1 MNSPKPA
8 YTELLLT
15 QNRHPKTMLQTA
27 ISSIFVYFNF
37 WRSFRY
43 GKKHLAAVSLL
54 IVLIFGLTACVCRS
68 SDTAIS
74 VPVYDKPAS
83 ATANTR
89 TMQDETATKSS
100 SEKSSEATTESA
112 QSEDASALIFPNP
125 CSEQFD
131 LSERDAVLFDAA
143 VAAQNRTPNADICI
157 PEIGVYGTYEEA
169 EKTVIVCHVCYHF
182 YYGCDGTEH
191 YTDSGAMQAPAKAVL
206 EVSDDM
212 LHCVSFEL
220 VPNGAGTNV
229 WAKEFC
235 GPLTDLA
242 SYFLS
247 PEQDEEWPLE
257 NTMPS
262 SEQLFREYI
271 ETYKKYT

>member
-1 MNSPKPA
+1 MA
-8 YTELLLT
+8 
-15 QNRHPKTMLQTA
+15 
-27 ISSIFVYFNF
+27 
-37 WRSFRY
+37 
-43 GKKHLAAVSLL
+43 KKHLAAVSLL

-83 ATANTR
+83 ATANNR

-143 VAAQNRTPNADICI
+143 VAARNRTPNADICI

-247 PEQDEEWPLE
+247 PEQDEEL
-257 NTMPS
+257 S
-262 SEQLFREYI
+262 LI
-271 ETYKKYT
+271 HI

>member
-1 MNSPKPA
+1 MA
-8 YTELLLT
+8 
-15 QNRHPKTMLQTA
+15 
-27 ISSIFVYFNF
+27 
-37 WRSFRY
+37 
-43 GKKHLAAVSLL
+43 KKHLAAVSLL
-54 IVLIFGLTACVCRS
+54 IVLIFSLSSCVCRS

-74 VPVYDKPAS
+74 MPVYDKPAS
-83 ATANTR
+83 ATANNR

-143 VAAQNRTPNADICI
+143 VAARNRTPNADICI

-169 EKTVIVCHVCYHF
+169 EKTVRLSQNLGYKIVCICDEEYHF

>member
-1 MNSPKPA
+1 MA
-8 YTELLLT
+8 
-15 QNRHPKTMLQTA
+15 
-27 ISSIFVYFNF
+27 
-37 WRSFRY
+37 
-43 GKKHLAAVSLL
+43 KKHLAAVSLL
-54 IVLIFGLTACVCRS
+54 IVLIFGLSSCVCRS
-68 SDTAIS
+68 SDMAIS
-74 VPVYDKPAS
+74 MPVYDKPAS
-83 ATANTR
+83 ATANNR

-143 VAAQNRTPNADICI
+143 VAARNRTPNADICI

>member
-1 MNSPKPA
+1 MA
-8 YTELLLT
+8 
-15 QNRHPKTMLQTA
+15 
-27 ISSIFVYFNF
+27 
-37 WRSFRY
+37 
-43 GKKHLAAVSLL
+43 KKHLAAVSLL
-54 IVLIFGLTACVCRS
+54 IVLIFGLTSCVCRS
-68 SDTAIS
+68 S
-74 VPVYDKPAS
+74 
-83 ATANTR
+83 
-89 TMQDETATKSS
+89 
-100 SEKSSEATTESA
+100 
-112 QSEDASALIFPNP
+112 
-125 CSEQFD
+125 
-131 LSERDAVLFDAA
+131 
-143 VAAQNRTPNADICI
+143 
-157 PEIGVYGTYEEA
+157 
-169 EKTVIVCHVCYHF
+169 
-182 YYGCDGTEH
+182 
-191 YTDSGAMQAPAKAVL
+191 
-206 EVSDDM
+206 DM

>member
-1 MNSPKPA
+1 MA
-8 YTELLLT
+8 
-15 QNRHPKTMLQTA
+15 
-27 ISSIFVYFNF
+27 
-37 WRSFRY
+37 
-43 GKKHLAAVSLL
+43 KKHLAAVSLL
-54 IVLIFGLTACVCRS
+54 IVLIFGLTSCVCRS

-74 VPVYDKPAS
+74 MPVYDKP

-143 VAAQNRTPNADICI
+143 VAARNRTPNADICI

-169 EKTVIVCHVCYHF
+169 EKTVI
-182 YYGCDGTEH
+182 
-191 YTDSGAMQAPAKAVL
+191 VL

>member
-27 ISSIFVYFNF
+27 ISSIFVYINF

-54 IVLIFGLTACVCRS
+54 IVLIFGLTSCVCRS

-74 VPVYDKPAS
+74 MPVYDKPAS

-143 VAAQNRTPNADICI
+143 VAARNRTPNADICI

-212 LHCVSFEL
+212 LLCVSFEL

-242 SYFLS
+242 S
-247 PEQDEEWPLE
+247 
-257 NTMPS
+257 
-262 SEQLFREYI
+262 
-271 ETYKKYT
+271 

>member
-1 MNSPKPA
+1 
-8 YTELLLT
+8 
-15 QNRHPKTMLQTA
+15 
-27 ISSIFVYFNF
+27 
-37 WRSFRY
+37 
-43 GKKHLAAVSLL
+43 
-54 IVLIFGLTACVCRS
+54 
-68 SDTAIS
+68 
-74 VPVYDKPAS
+74 
-83 ATANTR
+83 
-89 TMQDETATKSS
+89 
-100 SEKSSEATTESA
+100 
-112 QSEDASALIFPNP
+112 
-125 CSEQFD
+125 
-131 LSERDAVLFDAA
+131 
-143 VAAQNRTPNADICI
+143 
-157 PEIGVYGTYEEA
+157 
-169 EKTVIVCHVCYHF
+169 
-182 YYGCDGTEH
+182 
-191 YTDSGAMQAPAKAVL
+191 MQAPAKAVL

-212 LHCVSFEL
+212 LLCVSFEL